1 VTPLTAAAHDG
12 YQFPTADTDT
22 EREEAQERHGH
33 LQERTPHLPSET
45 AVWAP
50 VRVAGVSV
58 RVEKVDLPGIGTRHD
73 VITRTG
79 RRIGIVSH
87 RSGARELAIFD
98 VDDPDASTDSI
109 HLTDDEAEAL
119 ADVLGASLLLGQ
131 LAGIREQAAGLFTE
145 QLLIS
150 AGSPYAGEV
159 LGATRARTRTSTSIV
174 AIVRGA
180 DIIPSPTPNTLLE
193 AGDTIVA
200 VGTRSGLDALA
211 RVLTDG

>member
-1 VTPLTAAAHDG
+1 M
-12 YQFPTADTDT
+12 
-22 EREEAQERHGH
+22 
-33 LQERTPHLPSET
+33 
-45 AVWAP
+45 
-50 VRVAGVSV
+50 SV

-73 VITRTG
+73 VITKKG
-79 RRIGIVSH
+79 RRIAVVSH
-87 RSGARELAIFD
+87 RSGERELALFD
-98 VDDPDASTDSI
+98 VDDPDASTDSVQ
-109 HLTDDEAEAL
+109 LTDDEAEAL

-131 LAGIREQAAGLFTE
+131 LAGIRDQAAGLFTE

-159 LGATRARTRTSTSIV
+159 LGATKARTRTSTSIV

-180 DIIPSPTPNTLLE
+180 DVIPSPTPMTPLA

-200 VGTRSGLDALA
+200 VGTRPGLDALA